1 MIKRMTGLAALVL
14 AAAGG
19 FAVQPAQAATTAATK
34 CHMTF
39 STTGWAAIYKKA
51 DGRGHV
57 VCDDG
62 QSADVIIH
70 VRGGGLTA
78 GKFSIEGGKGEFTN
92 VKGLSEIYGDYA
104 NVGANAGVVKSAESA
119 AMTKG
124 EVSLAITGTGRGF
137 NLGVDLSKFEI
148 ERISSKK

>member
-1 MIKRMTGLAALVL
+1 MIKRITGMAALAL
-14 AAAGG
+14 AAAGSFG
-19 FAVQPAQAATTAATK
+19 VQPAQAAEAATK

-57 VCDDG
+57 RCDNG
-62 QSADVIIH
+62 QSADVMIH

-92 VKGLSEIYGDYA
+92 VKGISEIYGEYA
-104 NVGANAGVVKSAESA
+104 SAGANAGVVKSAESA

-124 EVSLAITGTGRGF
+124 EVSLAVTGTGRGI
-137 NLGVDLSKFEI
+137 NLGVDVSKFEI
-148 ERISSKK
+148 ERLGK

>member
-1 MIKRMTGLAALVL
+1 MIKRITGMAALVL
-14 AAAGG
+14 AAAGA
-19 FAVQPAQAATTAATK
+19 FAVQPVQAAEAATK

-39 STTGWAAIYKKA
+39 NTTGWAVIYKKA
-51 DGRGHV
+51 DGTGRV
-57 VCDDG
+57 TCDNG
-62 QSADVIIH
+62 QSANVIIH

-92 VKGLSEIYGDYA
+92 VKGLHEIYGEYA
-104 NVGANAGVVKSAESA
+104 NAGANAGVVKSAESA

-148 ERISSKK
+148 EKIK

>member
-1 MIKRMTGLAALVL
+1 MIKRITGLAVLAL
-14 AAAGG
+14 AAAGT
-19 FAVQPAQAATTAATK
+19 FSVQPAKADSNAEVQ

-57 VCDDG
+57 RCDNG

-78 GKFSIEGGKGEFTN
+78 GKFSIEGGKGEFTH
-92 VKGLSEIYGDYA
+92 VHGISEIYGEYA
-104 NVGANAGVVKSAESA
+104 SGGANAGVVKSAESA

-124 EVSLAITGTGRGF
+124 EVSLAVTGTGRGF

-148 ERISSKK
+148 ERIGK

>member
-1 MIKRMTGLAALVL
+1 MIKRITGLAVL
-14 AAAGG
+14 ALSAAGA
-19 FAVQPAQAATTAATK
+19 FAVTPAKAEEAATK

-51 DGRGHV
+51 DGRGTV
-57 VCDDG
+57 RCDNG
-62 QSADVIIH
+62 QTATVIIH

-92 VKGLSEIYGDYA
+92 VKGIHEIYGEYA
-104 NVGANAGVVKSAESA
+104 SGGANAGVVKSAESA

-124 EVSLAITGTGRGF
+124 EVSLAVTGTGRGF

-148 ERISSKK
+148 EPLSSSKK